1 MPNNNLKL
9 FDKDGHGR
17 EELVGAIGVISKD
30 ITFDKWAPALPL
42 GTRNLAAIVGRDV
55 VNKLDELYRKTE
67 PTDDESRAVGLAQQ
81 AVAMFT
87 WLKILAPLDAQH
99 GNAGRGKVLGE
110 NQHGMSAVQEQ
121 EDKES
126 IRAMSYEATDALIE
140 VLDSAEWAWWT
151 SSAKCQ
157 LRAGLL
163 LPSKEIFDGYY
174 VIGSHRLFLTLLPMI
189 AEVQAGDIAPIVTA
203 AHMGELLDS
212 NAPGMESAT
221 RSRLLDLARRPLALL
236 TMKKAVERLPVEVLP
251 EGIVQVQQ
259 QAPVKQR
266 LKAEKSAREAVAAAL
281 GADAERYLQLLQDA
295 ISALDSTDG
304 DVDYYLSGPTVQS
317 KGITY

>member
-1 MPNNNLKL
+1 MIKIQL
-9 FDKDGHGR
+9 FNKDGQCGR
-17 EELVGAIGVISKD
+17 EELVNAIGVISND

-42 GTRNLAAIVGRDV
+42 GTRQLAAIVGRDV
-55 VNKLDELYRKTE
+55 VSELDELYRM
-67 PTDDESRAVGLAQQ
+67 DDIPDGRQETAVRLAQQ

-99 GNAGRGKVLGE
+99 GNAGRGKTLGE
-110 NQHGMSAVQEQ
+110 NQHGMTALQEW

-126 IRAMSYEATDALIE
+126 IRAMAYEATDALIE
-140 VLDSAEWAWWT
+140 VLDSAEWSWWLE
-151 SSAKCQ
+151 SKKCRQ
-157 LRAGLL
+157 RASLL
-163 LPSKEIFDGYY
+163 LPSKEIFDEYY

-203 AHMGELLDS
+203 AHMEQLLSGEGL
-212 NAPGMESAT
+212 ESDV
-221 RSRLLDLARRPLALL
+221 RLRLLDLARRPLALL

-259 QAPVKQR
+259 QATVKQK

-295 ISALDSTDG
+295 VSALDSDEG
-304 DVDYYLSGPTVQS
+304 EVDYYLSGPTVQS

>member
-1 MPNNNLKL
+1 MPNLKL

-55 VNKLDELYRKTE
+55 VNELDTLYHKE
-67 PTDDESRAVGLAQQ
+67 VPTDDEARAVALAQQ
-81 AVAMFT
+81 AIAMFT

-110 NQHGMSAVQEQ
+110 NQHGMSALQEF

-126 IRAMSYEATDALIE
+126 IRSMAYEATDALIE
-140 VLDSAEWAWWT
+140 VLDTAEWQWWT
-151 SSAKCQ
+151 TSSKCKQ
-157 LRAGLL
+157 RAGLL
-163 LPSKEIFDGYY
+163 LPSKEVFDEYY
-174 VIGSHRLFLTLLPMI
+174 TIGSHRLFLTLLPMI

-203 AHMGELLDS
+203 SHMAQLLSGEGLETDV
-212 NAPGMESAT
+212 
-221 RSRLLDLARRPLALL
+221 RVRLLDLARRPLALL
-236 TMKKAVERLPVEVLP
+236 TMRKAVERLPVEVLP

-259 QAPVKQR
+259 QATVKQK
-266 LKAEKSAREAVAAAL
+266 LKAEKSAREAVSAAL

-295 ISALDSTDG
+295 ISELDSTDG

>member
-1 MPNNNLKL
+1 MQL
-9 FDKDGHGR
+9 FNKDNHGR
-17 EELVGAIGVISKD
+17 EELVAAIGVISKD
-30 ITFDKWAPALPL
+30 ITFEKWAPALPL

-55 VNKLDELYRKTE
+55 VNELDSLYRKAE
-67 PTDDESRAVGLAQQ
+67 PSGEEVLAISLAQQ

-99 GNAGRGKVLGE
+99 GNAGRGKTLGE
-110 NQHGMSAVQEQ
+110 NQHGMTALQEW

-126 IRAMSYEATDALIE
+126 IRAMAYEATDALIE
-140 VLDSAEWAWWT
+140 VLDTAEWEWWT
-151 SSAKCQ
+151 SSVKCCQ
-157 LRAGLL
+157 RAGLL
-163 LPSKEIFDGYY
+163 LPSKEVFDEYY
-174 VIGSHRLFLTLLPMI
+174 MIGSHRLFLTLLPMI

-203 AHMGELLDS
+203 AHMTQLLSGEGL
-212 NAPGMESAT
+212 ESEVRT
-221 RSRLLDLARRPLALL
+221 RLLELARRPLALL

-259 QAPVKQR
+259 QATVKQK
-266 LKAEKSAREAVAAAL
+266 LKAEKSAREAVAASL

-295 ISALDSTDG
+295 VSALDSDDG
-304 DVDYYLSGPTVQS
+304 EVDYYLSGPTIQS

>member
-1 MPNNNLKL
+1 MQL
-9 FDKDGHGR
+9 FNKDNHGG
-17 EELVGAIGVISKD
+17 EELVNAIGVISKD
-30 ITFDKWAPALPL
+30 ITFEKWAPVLPL

-55 VNKLDELYRKTE
+55 VNELDALYRKSE
-67 PTDDESRAVGLAQQ
+67 PSGEELQAVALAQQ

-99 GNAGRGKVLGE
+99 GNAGRGKTLGE
-110 NQHGMSAVQEQ
+110 NQHGMTALQEW

-126 IRAMSYEATDALIE
+126 IRAMAYEATDALIE
-140 VLDSAEWAWWT
+140 VLDTAEWTWWLECT
-151 SSAKCQ
+151 KCKQ
-157 LRAGLL
+157 RAGLL
-163 LPSKEIFDGYY
+163 LPSKEVFDEYY
-174 VIGSHRLFLTLLPMI
+174 MIGSHRLFLTLLPMI

-203 AHMGELLDS
+203 AHMEQLLSSD
-212 NAPGMESAT
+212 GLDTEV
-221 RSRLLDLARRPLALL
+221 RLKLLELARRPLALL

-259 QAPVKQR
+259 QATVKQK

-295 ISALDSTDG
+295 VSELDSDAG
-304 DVDYYLSGPTVQS
+304 DVDYYLSGPTIQS

>member
-1 MPNNNLKL
+1 MLRLQL
-9 FDKDGHGR
+9 FNKDGQCGR
-17 EELVGAIGVISKD
+17 EELVAAIGVISND

-42 GTRNLAAIVGRDV
+42 GTRQLAAIVGRDV
-55 VNKLDELYRKTE
+55 VNELDSLYRGDTP
-67 PTDDESRAVGLAQQ
+67 PTGEEERAVQLAQQ

-99 GNAGRGKVLGE
+99 GNAGRGKTLGE
-110 NQHGMSAVQEQ
+110 NQHGMTALQEW

-126 IRAMSYEATDALIE
+126 IRAMAYEATDALIE
-140 VLDSAEWAWWT
+140 VLDNAEWDWWT
-151 SSAKCQ
+151 SSSKCKQ
-157 LRAGLL
+157 RAGLL
-163 LPSKEIFDGYY
+163 LGSKEVFDEYY
-174 VIGSHRLFLTLLPMI
+174 TIGSHRLFLTLLPMI

-203 AHMGELLDS
+203 AHMTQLLSGEGLEDEVRL
-212 NAPGMESAT
+212 
-221 RSRLLDLARRPLALL
+221 RLLELARRPLALL

-259 QAPVKQR
+259 QATVKQKLR
-266 LKAEKSAREAVAAAL
+266 AEKSAREAVAAAL

-295 ISALDSTDG
+295 VSALDSDEG
-304 DVDYYLSGPTVQS
+304 EVDYYLSGPTVQS

>member
-1 MPNNNLKL
+1 MDSSNLKL

-17 EELVGAIGVISKD
+17 DELVAAIGVISKD
-30 ITFDKWAPALPL
+30 ITFGKWVPALPL

-55 VNKLDELYRKTE
+55 VNELDALYQKSEPSGEELQ
-67 PTDDESRAVGLAQQ
+67 AVGLAQQ

-99 GNAGRGKVLGE
+99 GNAGRGKTLGE
-110 NQHGMSAVQEQ
+110 NQHGMTALQEW

-126 IRAMSYEATDALIE
+126 IRAMAYEATDALIE
-140 VLDSAEWAWWT
+140 VLDTNEWSWWT
-151 SSAKCQ
+151 GSTKCKQ
-157 LRAGLL
+157 RAMLL
-163 LPSKEIFDGYY
+163 LSSKEMFDTYY
-174 VIGSHRLFLTLLPMI
+174 MIGSHRLFLTLLPMI
-189 AEVQAGDIAPIVTA
+189 AEVQAGDIAPIVTS
-203 AHMGELLDS
+203 AHMEQLLSGDGLD
-212 NAPGMESAT
+212 AEV
-221 RSRLLDLARRPLALL
+221 RVKLLELARRPLALL

-259 QAPVKQR
+259 QATVKQKLR
-266 LKAEKSAREAVAAAL
+266 AEKSAREAVAASL

-295 ISALDSTDG
+295 VSELDSDEG
-304 DVDYYLSGPTVQS
+304 EVDYYLSGPTVQS

>member
-1 MPNNNLKL
+1 MA
-9 FDKDGHGR
+9 
-17 EELVGAIGVISKD
+17 AIGVISKD
-30 ITFDKWAPALPL
+30 ITFEKWAPALPL

-55 VNKLDELYRKTE
+55 VNELDSLYRKAE
-67 PTDDESRAVGLAQQ
+67 PSGEEVLAISLAQQ

-99 GNAGRGKVLGE
+99 GNAGRGKTLGE
-110 NQHGMSAVQEQ
+110 NQHGMTALQEW

-126 IRAMSYEATDALIE
+126 IRAMAYEATDALIE
-140 VLDSAEWAWWT
+140 VLDAAEWEWWT
-151 SSAKCQ
+151 SSVKCRQ
-157 LRAGLL
+157 RAGLL
-163 LPSKEIFDGYY
+163 LGSKEVFDEYY

-203 AHMGELLDS
+203 AHMTQLLSGEGLEDEVRL
-212 NAPGMESAT
+212 
-221 RSRLLDLARRPLALL
+221 RLLDLARRPLALL

-259 QAPVKQR
+259 QATVKQKLR
-266 LKAEKSAREAVAAAL
+266 AEKSAREAVAAAL

-295 ISALDSTDG
+295 VSALDSDEG
-304 DVDYYLSGPTVQS
+304 EADYYLSGPTVQS

>member
-1 MPNNNLKL
+1 MAMQL
-9 FDKDGHGR
+9 FNKDNHGR
-17 EELVGAIGVISKD
+17 EELVAAIGVISKD
-30 ITFDKWAPALPL
+30 ITFEKWVPALPL

-55 VNKLDELYRKTE
+55 VNELDGLYRKSE
-67 PTDDESRAVGLAQQ
+67 PSGEELQAVALAQQ

-99 GNAGRGKVLGE
+99 GNAGRGKTLGE
-110 NQHGMSAVQEQ
+110 NQHGMTALQEW

-126 IRAMSYEATDALIE
+126 IRAMAYEATDALIE
-140 VLDSAEWAWWT
+140 VLDTAEWDWWT
-151 SSAKCQ
+151 SSSKCRQ
-157 LRAGLL
+157 RAGLL
-163 LPSKEIFDGYY
+163 LGSKEVFDEYY
-174 VIGSHRLFLTLLPMI
+174 MIGSHRLFLTLLPMI

-203 AHMGELLDS
+203 AHMEQLLSGD
-212 NAPGMESAT
+212 GLEDDV
-221 RSRLLDLARRPLALL
+221 RVKLLELARRPLALL

-259 QAPVKQR
+259 QATVKQKLR
-266 LKAEKSAREAVAAAL
+266 AEKSAREAVAASL

-295 ISALDSTDG
+295 VSELDSDEG

>member
-1 MPNNNLKL
+1 MPNLKL
-9 FDKDGHGR
+9 FNKDGHGR
-17 EELVGAIGVISKD
+17 EELVGAIGVISHD
-30 ITFDKWAPALPL
+30 ITFDKWSPALPL

-55 VNKLDELYRKTE
+55 VNELDTLYRKAE
-67 PTDDESRAVGLAQQ
+67 PTSEELQAVALAQQ

-99 GNAGRGKVLGE
+99 GNAGRGKTLGE
-110 NQHGMSAVQEQ
+110 NQHGMSALQEQ

-126 IRAMSYEATDALIE
+126 IRAMAYEATDALIE
-140 VLDSAEWAWWT
+140 VLDAAEWQWWT
-151 SSAKCQ
+151 ESVKCRQ
-157 LRAGLL
+157 RAGLL
-163 LPSKEIFDGYY
+163 IPSKEVFDTYY

-189 AEVQAGDIAPIVTA
+189 AEVQAADIAPIVTA
-203 AHMGELLDS
+203 AHMTQLLGGD
-212 NAPGMESAT
+212 GLETDVRM
-221 RSRLLDLARRPLALL
+221 RLLELARRPLALL

-259 QAPVKQR
+259 QATVKQR

-281 GADAERYLQLLQDA
+281 GADAERYLQQLQDA
-295 ISALDSTDG
+295 ISELDSADG
-304 DVDYYLSGPTVQS
+304 EVDYYLSGPTVQS

>member
-1 MPNNNLKL
+1 MLRLQL
-9 FDKDGHGR
+9 FDKDGRGR
-17 EELVGAIGVISKD
+17 EELVNAIGVISKD
-30 ITFDKWAPALPL
+30 ITFEKWAPSLPL

-55 VNKLDELYRKTE
+55 VTELDGLYRMDGVPDANQE
-67 PTDDESRAVGLAQQ
+67 NAVRLAQQ

-99 GNAGRGKVLGE
+99 GNAGRGKTLGE
-110 NQHGMSAVQEQ
+110 NQHGMTALQEW

-126 IRAMSYEATDALIE
+126 IRAMAYEATDALIE
-140 VLDSAEWAWWT
+140 VLDTAEWTWWT
-151 SSAKCQ
+151 ESTKCKQ
-157 LRAGLL
+157 RAGLL
-163 LPSKEIFDGYY
+163 LPSKEVFDEYY
-174 VIGSHRLFLTLLPMI
+174 TIGSHRLFLTLLPMI

-203 AHMGELLDS
+203 AHMAQLLSGDGLD
-212 NAPGMESAT
+212 AAT
-221 RSRLLDLARRPLALL
+221 RRRLLELARRPLALL

-259 QAPVKQR
+259 QATVKQK
-266 LKAEKSAREAVAAAL
+266 LKAEKSAREAVAASL

-295 ISALDSTDG
+295 VSALDSDEG
-304 DVDYYLSGPTVQS
+304 EVDYYLSGPTVQS

>member
-1 MPNNNLKL
+1 MQL
-9 FDKDGHGR
+9 FNKDNRGR
-17 EELVGAIGVISKD
+17 EELVNAIGVISKD
-30 ITFDKWAPALPL
+30 ITFEKWAPALPL

-55 VNKLDELYRKTE
+55 VNGLDGLYRKSGPSGE
-67 PTDDESRAVGLAQQ
+67 ELQAVALAQQ

-99 GNAGRGKVLGE
+99 GNAGRGKTLGE
-110 NQHGMSAVQEQ
+110 NQHGMTALQEW

-126 IRAMSYEATDALIE
+126 IRAMAYEATDALIE
-140 VLDSAEWAWWT
+140 VLDTNEWDWWT
-151 SSAKCQ
+151 SSTKCKQ
-157 LRAGLL
+157 RAGLL
-163 LPSKEIFDGYY
+163 LGSKEVFDEYY

-203 AHMGELLDS
+203 AHMAQLLSGDGLD
-212 NAPGMESAT
+212 AEV
-221 RSRLLDLARRPLALL
+221 RLKLLELARRPLALL

-259 QAPVKQR
+259 QATVKQKLR
-266 LKAEKSAREAVAAAL
+266 AEKSAREAVAASL

-295 ISALDSTDG
+295 VSALDSDEG
-304 DVDYYLSGPTVQS
+304 EVDYYLSGPTIQS

>member
-1 MPNNNLKL
+1 MQL
-9 FDKDGHGR
+9 FNKDNRGR
-17 EELVGAIGVISKD
+17 EELVAAIGVISKD
-30 ITFDKWAPALPL
+30 ITFEKWAPALPL
-42 GTRNLAAIVGRDV
+42 GTRQLAAIVGRDV
-55 VNKLDELYRKTE
+55 VNELDSLYRKAE
-67 PTDDESRAVGLAQQ
+67 PSGEEVLAVGLAQQ

-99 GNAGRGKVLGE
+99 GNAGRGKTLGE
-110 NQHGMSAVQEQ
+110 NQHGMTALQEW

-126 IRAMSYEATDALIE
+126 IRAMAYEATDALIE
-140 VLDSAEWAWWT
+140 VLDTAEWEWWI
-151 SSAKCQ
+151 SSSKCRQ
-157 LRAGLL
+157 RAGLL
-163 LPSKEIFDGYY
+163 LGSKEVFDEYY

-203 AHMGELLDS
+203 AHMAQLLSGEGLE
-212 NAPGMESAT
+212 AEVRT
-221 RSRLLDLARRPLALL
+221 RLLDLARRPLALL

-259 QAPVKQR
+259 QATVKQKLR
-266 LKAEKSAREAVAAAL
+266 AEKSAREAVAASL

-295 ISALDSTDG
+295 VSALDSDEG
-304 DVDYYLSGPTVQS
+304 EADYYLSGPTVQS

>member
-1 MPNNNLKL
+1 MAMQL
-9 FDKDGHGR
+9 FNKDNHGR
-17 EELVGAIGVISKD
+17 EELVAAIGVISKD
-30 ITFDKWAPALPL
+30 ITFEKWVPALPL

-55 VNKLDELYRKTE
+55 VNELDGLYRKSE
-67 PTDDESRAVGLAQQ
+67 PSGEELQAVALAQQ

-99 GNAGRGKVLGE
+99 GNAGRGKTLGE
-110 NQHGMSAVQEQ
+110 NQHGMTALQEW

-126 IRAMSYEATDALIE
+126 IRAMAYEATDALIE
-140 VLDSAEWAWWT
+140 VLDTNEWPWWT
-151 SSAKCQ
+151 DSVKCRQ
-157 LRAGLL
+157 RAGLL
-163 LPSKEIFDGYY
+163 LGSKEVFDEYY

-203 AHMGELLDS
+203 AHMEQLLSGD
-212 NAPGMESAT
+212 GLEDDV
-221 RSRLLDLARRPLALL
+221 RLRLLDLARRPLALL

-259 QAPVKQR
+259 QATVKQKLR
-266 LKAEKSAREAVAAAL
+266 AEKSAREAVAASL
-281 GADAERYLQLLQDA
+281 GADAERYLQQLQDA
-295 ISALDSTDG
+295 VSELDSDEG
-304 DVDYYLSGPTVQS
+304 DVDYYLSGLTVQS

>member
-1 MPNNNLKL
+1 MLRLQL

-17 EELVGAIGVISKD
+17 EELVRAIGVISND
-30 ITFDKWAPALPL
+30 ITFDKWAPTIPL

-55 VNKLDELYRKTE
+55 ITKLDKIYHGDGVPEANE
-67 PTDDESRAVGLAQQ
+67 EAAIALAQQ
-81 AVAMFT
+81 AIAMFT

-110 NQHGMSAVQEQ
+110 NQHGMSAVEQ
-121 EDKES
+121 YEDRES
-126 IRAMSYEATDALIE
+126 IRAMAYEATDALIE
-140 VLDSAEWAWWT
+140 VLDTAAWSWWT
-151 SSAKCQ
+151 DSEKC
-157 LRAGLL
+157 RHRGGLL
-163 LPSKEIFDGYY
+163 IPSKEIFDNYY
-174 VIGSHRLFLTLLPMI
+174 TIGSHRLFLTLLPMI

-203 AHMGELLDS
+203 AHMAQLLSGDGLD
-212 NAPGMESAT
+212 ADV
-221 RSRLLDLARRPLALL
+221 RLRLLDLARRPLALL

-259 QAPVKQR
+259 QATVKQK

-295 ISALDSTDG
+295 ISALDSSNG
-304 DVDYYLSGPTVQS
+304 EADYYMSGPTVQS

>member
-1 MPNNNLKL
+1 MRRLQL
-9 FDKDGHGR
+9 FNKDGQCGR
-17 EELVGAIGVISKD
+17 EELVAAIGVISND

-42 GTRNLAAIVGRDV
+42 GTRQLAAIVGRDV
-55 VNKLDELYRKTE
+55 VNALDGLYRM
-67 PTDDESRAVGLAQQ
+67 DDVADENKEKAVQLAQQ

-99 GNAGRGKVLGE
+99 GNAGRGKTLGE
-110 NQHGMSAVQEQ
+110 NQHGMTALQEW

-126 IRAMSYEATDALIE
+126 IRAMAYEATDALIE
-140 VLDSAEWAWWT
+140 VLDTAEWDWWT
-151 SSAKCQ
+151 SSSKCKQ
-157 LRAGLL
+157 RAGLL
-163 LPSKEIFDGYY
+163 LGSKEVFDEYY
-174 VIGSHRLFLTLLPMI
+174 TIGSHRLFLTLLPMI

-203 AHMGELLDS
+203 AHMTQLLSGEGLE
-212 NAPGMESAT
+212 AEVRT
-221 RSRLLDLARRPLALL
+221 RLLELARRPLALL

-259 QAPVKQR
+259 QATVKQK

-281 GADAERYLQLLQDA
+281 GADAERYLQLLQDVV
-295 ISALDSTDG
+295 SALDSDEG
-304 DVDYYLSGPTVQS
+304 EVDYYLSGPTIQS

>member
-1 MPNNNLKL
+1 MQL
-9 FDKDGHGR
+9 FNKDNHGR
-17 EELVGAIGVISKD
+17 EELVAAIGVISKD
-30 ITFDKWAPALPL
+30 ITFEKWVPALPL

-55 VNKLDELYRKTE
+55 VNELDGLYRKSE
-67 PTDDESRAVGLAQQ
+67 PSGEELQAVALAQQ

-99 GNAGRGKVLGE
+99 GNAGRGKTLGE
-110 NQHGMSAVQEQ
+110 NQHGMTALQEW

-126 IRAMSYEATDALIE
+126 IRAMAYEATDALIE
-140 VLDSAEWAWWT
+140 VLDTAEWDWWT
-151 SSAKCQ
+151 SSSKCRQ
-157 LRAGLL
+157 RAGLL
-163 LPSKEIFDGYY
+163 LGSKEAFDEYY

-203 AHMGELLDS
+203 AHMEQLLSGD
-212 NAPGMESAT
+212 GLEDDV
-221 RSRLLDLARRPLALL
+221 RLRLLDLARRPLALL

-259 QAPVKQR
+259 QATVKQKLR
-266 LKAEKSAREAVAAAL
+266 AEKSAREAVAASL
-281 GADAERYLQLLQDA
+281 GADAERYLQQLQDA
-295 ISALDSTDG
+295 VSELDSDEG

>member
-1 MPNNNLKL
+1 MLRLQL
-9 FDKDGHGR
+9 FDKDGRGR
-17 EELVGAIGVISKD
+17 EELVGVIGVISND
-30 ITFDKWAPALPL
+30 ITFGKWAPVLPL
-42 GTRNLAAIVGRDV
+42 GTRQLAAIVGRDV
-55 VNKLDELYRKTE
+55 VSELDELYRKDGV
-67 PTDDESRAVGLAQQ
+67 PTGPEERAVRLAQQ

-99 GNAGRGKVLGE
+99 GNAGRGKTLGE
-110 NQHGMSAVQEQ
+110 NQHGMTALQEW

-126 IRAMSYEATDALIE
+126 IRAMAYEATDALIE
-140 VLDSAEWAWWT
+140 VLDTNEWDWWLT
-151 SSAKCQ
+151 SAKCQ
-157 LRAGLL
+157 QRARLL
-163 LPSKEIFDGYY
+163 LPSKEVFDEYY
-174 VIGSHRLFLTLLPMI
+174 TIGSHRLFLTLLPMI

-203 AHMGELLDS
+203 AHMDQLLSGDGLEADVRVKLLELS
-212 NAPGMESAT
+212 
-221 RSRLLDLARRPLALL
+221 RRPLALL

-259 QAPVKQR
+259 QATVKQK

-295 ISALDSTDG
+295 VSALDSDEG
-304 DVDYYLSGPTVQS
+304 EVDYYLSGPTVQS